1 MEHGTVRRFQ
11 QPRMWS
17 TAVLIMLLAALWVA
31 STAGAGSADSLA
43 PSAAAPTLISY
54 QGIVEVDDQPYQGT
68 GYFKFAI
75 VDTATGDGTANHW
88 ANDGTATGEPVGGVS
103 LSVSDGLF
111 NVLLG
116 DTSLP
121 GMTQPLN
128 ATAFVATNTYLRVW
142 FSPSGGAGSYEA
154 LEPNQRIASV
164 AYALRTE
171 QADMVDGF
179 HAAAMPTAFNLIP
192 LDGNAYLRVPRLVD
206 HDDAGFYLDPASS
219 SNLNEVEAQR
229 VGVNGLDSA
238 SGYYVQDATGND
250 VDYGLYVEGVDQ
262 TGVRIENPGNFGVS
276 ISQSTDDGIYIL
288 GAGDDGILIDDA
300 TDQGVRILG
309 PGGVGVYVGNA
320 AGTAGVYLDSP
331 TGDGFFVNSPGGNG
345 LQVSNATDQA
355 VYIYN
360 PQSDGLA
367 VDNAGEDGVTITDAT
382 NDGVYV
388 FSPGRYGVYVDDS
401 VGSGFRVE
409 NAGGSGLYV
418 DTPVYNGVHV
428 VSAGTNGVRIE
439 SPTEDGLHVSNA
451 VGDGVEVATAA
462 NGLRATGITYY
473 GVDAEGEAGGAYL
486 RDSDSGVYA
495 YIASG
500 VYGIWTN
507 GTIDTSGTK
516 SFVQPD
522 PTDPTQAIYYAAL
535 EGGEAGTYYRG
546 SGQLVDGTAVVE
558 LPEHFSLVTEEEG
571 LTVQVTPR
579 ADCNGLYVAEVTT
592 RRIVVKELHGGTSNA
607 RFDFFINGVRLG
619 YQDFQVLRPMPEVS
633 TPPRSQAEPLG
644 LP

>member
-1 MEHGTVRRFQ
+1 MDHRAVRRFQ
-11 QPRMWS
+11 QPRTWS
-17 TAVLIMLLAALWVA
+17 TGVLIMLLAVLWVA
-31 STAGAGSADSLA
+31 GTAGAGSADSLA
-43 PSAAAPTLISY
+43 PSAATPTLISY

-75 VDTATGDGTANHW
+75 VDAATGDGTANYW
-88 ANDGTATGEPVGGVS
+88 ANDGTASGEPGGGVS

-116 DTSLP
+116 DTSLT
-121 GMTQPLN
+121 GMTQPLS
-128 ATAFVATNTYLRVW
+128 ATAFAAANTYLRVW
-142 FSPSGGAGSYEA
+142 FSSSGGAGSYEA
-154 LEPNQRIASV
+154 LEPNQRISSV
-164 AYALRTE
+164 AYALRAE
-171 QADMVDGF
+171 HADMVDGF

-192 LDGNAYLRVPRLVD
+192 LDGNAYLHVPRLVD
-206 HDDAGFYLDPASS
+206 HDDAGFYLDPAGSS
-219 SNLNEVEAQR
+219 VLNDVEAQR

-250 VDYGLYVEGVDQ
+250 VDYGLYVKDVDQ
-262 TGVRIENPGNFGVS
+262 TGVRILNPGD
-276 ISQSTDDGIYIL
+276 T
-288 GAGDDGILIDDA
+288 
-300 TDQGVRILG
+300 
-309 PGGVGVYVGNA
+309 GVYVANA
-320 AGTAGVYLDSP
+320 GGTAGVYVDNP
-331 TGDGFFVNSPGGNG
+331 TGDGLFVNSPGGNG
-345 LQVSNATDQA
+345 LQVSNATGDA

-360 PQSDGLA
+360 ALSGGLSVDG
-367 VDNAGEDGVTITDAT
+367 AGEDGVTITDAT

-388 FSPGRYGVYVDDS
+388 FSPGRYGVYVQDS

-428 VSAGTNGVRIE
+428 LSAGTNGVKIE

-507 GTIDTSGTK
+507 GTIDTAGTK
-516 SFVQPD
+516 SFVQPN

-546 SGQLVDGTAVVE
+546 SGQLVNGTAVVE

-592 RRIVVKELHGGTSNA
+592 RRIVVKELRGGTSNA

-619 YQDFQVLRPMPEVS
+619 YQDFQVLRPMPEV
-633 TPPRSQAEPLG
+633 PPTSHPQAEPPG
-644 LP
+644 SP